1 MAETFN
7 KKKALGQNFL
17 TSDKIPTRIAEVC
30 GIDEDCG
37 VIEIGPGMGILTKQL
52 ALRAAKVVAIEIDEE
67 LIPIL
72 EERFSAADNVKIINK
87 DVLKCDLGSIIK
99 EEFDGMDCAVC
110 ANLPYYIT
118 TPIIMAL
125 LEGNYGFRAITV
137 MIQKEVAERLC
148 APAGSPNYGA
158 VTAAVNYYASV
169 KKQFNVGAANF
180 SPKPKVDSAVITIT
194 PYKDKPVKPQNEK
207 LFFGVLKAAFATRRK
222 TLVNSLSTAFNK
234 ISKGDIQSIVSVHHS
249 PTVRGEELSVAEL
262 AQISD
267 EINKLIYTTEER
279 K

>member
-1 MAETFN
+1 MAEVFN

-17 TSDKIPTRIAEVC
+17 TSDKIPIRIAEAC
-30 GIDEDCG
+30 GADKGCG

-72 EERFSAADNVKIINK
+72 TERFANTDNVKVINQ
-87 DVLKCDLGSIIK
+87 DVLKCDIAAIIK
-99 EEFDGMDCAVC
+99 ENFEGLDCAVC

-125 LEGNYGFRAITV
+125 LEGDYGFKSITI

-148 APAGSPNYGA
+148 AKAGSATYGA

-194 PYKDKPVKPQNEK
+194 PYKDKPVKPVNEK
-207 LFFGVLKAAFATRRK
+207 LFFKVLKAAFATRRK
-222 TLVNSLSTAFNK
+222 TLVNSLSTAFST
-234 ISKGDIQSIVSVHHS
+234 ISKGDIQSIVSAYHS

-262 AQISD
+262 AEISD

-279 K
+279 Q

>member
-1 MAETFN
+1 MAEVFN
-7 KKKALGQNFL
+7 KKKSLGQNFL
-17 TSDKIPTRIAEVC
+17 TSDKIPIRIAEAC
-30 GIDEDCG
+30 GVDKSCG

-72 EERFSAADNVKIINK
+72 GEKFADTDNVKVINE
-87 DVLKCDLGSIIK
+87 DVLKCDLAAIIK
-99 EEFDGMDCAVC
+99 EEFEGLECAVC

-125 LEGNYGFRAITV
+125 LEGNYGFKSITI

-148 APAGSPNYGA
+148 AKPASQTYGA

-169 KKQFNVGAANF
+169 KKQFGVGAANF

-207 LFFGVLKAAFATRRK
+207 LFFKVLKAAFATRRK
-222 TLVNSLSTAFNK
+222 TLVNSLSTSFNT
-234 ISKGDIQSIVSVHHS
+234 ISKGDIQRIVSAYHS

-279 K
+279 Q

>member
-1 MAETFN
+1 MAEVFN

-30 GIDEDCG
+30 GIDADCG

-72 EERFSAADNVKIINK
+72 EDRFGGTDNVKIINR
-87 DVLKCDLGSIIK
+87 DVLKCDLGAIIK
-99 EEFDGMDCAVC
+99 EEFGGMDCAVC

-148 APAGSPNYGA
+148 APAGSQNYGA

-169 KKQFNVGAANF
+169 KKQFGVGAANF

-194 PYKDKPVKPQNEK
+194 PYKDKPVKPDNEK
-207 LFFGVLKAAFATRRK
+207 LFFAVLKAAFATRRK
-222 TLVNSLSTAFNK
+222 TLVNSLSTAFST
-234 ISKGDIQSIVSVHHS
+234 ISKGDIQSIVSLHHS

>member
-1 MAETFN
+1 MAETFT

-17 TSDKIPTRIAEVC
+17 TSDKIPIRIAEAC
-30 GIDEDCG
+30 GADKGVG

-52 ALRAAKVVAIEIDEE
+52 ALRANKVVAIEIDEE

-72 EERFSAADNVKIINK
+72 EERFAETDNVKIINR
-87 DVLKCDLGSIIK
+87 DVLKCDLKAIIK
-99 EEFDGMDCAVC
+99 EEFEGLDCAVC

-125 LEGNYGFRAITV
+125 LEGNYGFKSITI

-148 APAGSPNYGA
+148 AKAGSANYGA

-169 KKQFNVGAANF
+169 KKQFIVGAANF

-194 PYKDKPVKPQNEK
+194 PYEEKPVKPDNEK

-222 TLVNSLSTAFNK
+222 TLVNSLAGAFGTV
-234 ISKGDIQSIVSVHHS
+234 SKSDIQSIVSANHS

-262 AQISD
+262 AQISN

-279 K
+279 P

>member
-1 MAETFN
+1 MAEAFN

-30 GIDEDCG
+30 GIDRDCG

-52 ALRAAKVVAIEIDEE
+52 AVRAAKVVAIEIDEE

-72 EERFSAADNVKIINK
+72 EERFADADNVKIINK

-99 EEFDGMDCAVC
+99 EEFGGMDCAVC

-148 APAGSPNYGA
+148 APAGSPVYGA

-207 LFFGVLKAAFATRRK
+207 LFFAVLKAAFATRRK

-234 ISKGDIQSIVSVHHS
+234 ISKGDIQSIVSAHHS

>member
-1 MAETFN
+1 MAEVFN
-7 KKKALGQNFL
+7 KKKSLGQNFL
-17 TSDKIPTRIAEVC
+17 TSDKIPIRIAEAC
-30 GIDEDCG
+30 GADKTCG

-52 ALRAAKVVAIEIDEE
+52 ALRVAKVVAIEIDDE

-72 EERFSAADNVKIINK
+72 AERFADADNVKVINE
-87 DVLKCDLGSIIK
+87 DVLKCDISAIIK
-99 EEFDGMDCAVC
+99 EEFSGLDVAVC

-125 LEGNYGFRAITV
+125 LEGNYGFKSITI

-148 APAGSPNYGA
+148 AKAGSPTYGA

-169 KKQFNVGAANF
+169 KKQFVVGAANF

-194 PYKDKPVKPQNEK
+194 PYEDKPVKPQNEG
-207 LFFGVLKAAFATRRK
+207 LFFKVLKAAFATRRK
-222 TLVNSLSTAFNK
+222 TLVNSLSTAFST
-234 ISKGDIQSIVSVHHS
+234 ISKGDIQRIVSACHS

-262 AQISD
+262 AKISD

-279 K
+279 Q